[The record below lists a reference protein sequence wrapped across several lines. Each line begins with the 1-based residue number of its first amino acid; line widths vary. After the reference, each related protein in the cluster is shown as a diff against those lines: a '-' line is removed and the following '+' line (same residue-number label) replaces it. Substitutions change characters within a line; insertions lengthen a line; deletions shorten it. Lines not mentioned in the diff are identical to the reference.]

1 MVIPKS
7 GGRRGWATDPDAYP
21 VLTVEDRRRLAFG
34 TEDKKHRTRADQDA
48 AWEELPGVEIVSR
61 TATTQDGQSGWVT
74 LGGGDEPLVRRCRY
88 CLLRSARAREAWRRG
103 ESGAL
108 AVWPLPWEVPALV
121 IPFDRGAD
129 GRPRPRGGWCQ
140 LPHDPASVGGAK

>member
-74 LGGGDEPLVRRCRY
+74 LGGGDEPL
-88 CLLRSARAREAWRRG
+88 G
-103 ESGAL
+103 EGL
-108 AVWPLPWEVPALV
+108 NNPHL
-121 IPFDRGAD
+121 
-129 GRPRPRGGWCQ
+129 GRNAIGCGSKIRFEDLSER
-140 LPHDPASVGGAK
+140 